1 MIPACRNIDI
11 LNMNQVDRQELK
23 RLAELSAND
32 IGGNENNVKYNFII
46 PLLQSF
52 GYKNLDFEHSA
63 QGMRIDILIKS
74 SGHKILIEAKGSDKN
89 LDDYIISQLKR
100 YCDEKRPILAIIT
113 NGEEIRFY
121 SPFWKKADF
130 NETLI
135 YSITRSQL
143 SDDDTIEKI
152 ERVLAKDVSIVE
164 HIEEREREI
173 NSIKKA
179 IQSLESS
186 YQNKIAGLYNEVK
199 NLEEQ
204 DKSLQ
209 LQIEQKKNE
218 LSDLDHERI
227 EKTKELRKRNLVHS
241 SEPRSDTPS
250 VSFEQNLIGNKRP
263 LGRKGHE
270 QLTDYLIPV
279 IQLIKKGMKHT
290 DAFKQI
296 AKKLKPDV
304 TYQTVSAQCTV
315 RLGHIST
322 EKFVELIKS
331 NRIKSFLKERFRD
344 KADLIEREL

>member
-1 MIPACRNIDI
+1 
-11 LNMNQVDRQELK
+11 MNQVDRQELK
-23 RLAELSAND
+23 RLAKLSADD

-100 YCDEKRPILAIIT
+100 YCNEKRPILAIIT

-121 SPFWKKADF
+121 SPFWRKADF

-135 YSITRSQL
+135 YSITRPQL
-143 SDDDTIEKI
+143 SEDDTIEKI
-152 ERVLAKDVSIVE
+152 ERVLAKDGNIVE

-173 NSIKKA
+173 NSIKKE
-179 IQSLESS
+179 IQPLESS
-186 YQNKIAGLYNEVK
+186 YQDKIAGLYNEVK

-204 DKSLQ
+204 DKSIQ
-209 LQIEQKKNE
+209 LQINQKRNA
-218 LSDLDHERI
+218 LSDLERESGKKI
-227 EKTKELRKRNLVHS
+227 KELKEQNLFYLPDPKLSTLLGS
-241 SEPRSDTPS
+241 SEPNPLGS
-250 VSFEQNLIGNKRP
+250 KRR